1 VNSTYVLVIVR
12 SVLYSLIT
20 SNRGGVMFKFK
31 KQEKMS
37 AQDVLNLTT
46 REKIELAKDGQYI
59 HILIFDT
66 CQEVRK
72 LASDYFL

>member
-1 VNSTYVLVIVR
+1 M
-12 SVLYSLIT
+12 LYSLIA
-20 SNRGGVMFKFK
+20 SNREGVMFKFK

-66 CQEVRK
+66 CQEVREI
-72 LASDYFL
+72 AADYYV

>member
-31 KQEKMS
+31 RQKKISE
-37 AQDVLNLTT
+37 QDVLNLTT
-46 REKIELAKDGQYI
+46 KEKIKLAKNGQYI
-59 HILIFDT
+59 HILIFDR
-66 CQEVRK
+66 CQEVRQI
-72 LASDYFL
+72 AADYYL